1 MYKTL
6 MINND
11 LFVTNTNKS
20 RNTKLI
26 TLPDGTETDTWSKDY
41 MVYCEALNL
50 SKKTLAFRQKFLKKI
65 DKPNQQERVNKLK
78 YWLTFIWSKR

>member
-6 MINND
+6 TIKD
-11 LFVTNTNKS
+11 IK
-20 RNTKLI
+20 
-26 TLPDGTETDTWSKDY
+26 LPDGTETNNYSKDY

-65 DKPNQQERVNKLK
+65 DKPLQQERVNKLK
-78 YWLTFIWSKR
+78 YWLTFIWNKR

>member
-6 MINND
+6 TIKD
-11 LFVTNTNKS
+11 IK
-20 RNTKLI
+20 
-26 TLPDGTETDTWSKDY
+26 LPDGTETNNYSKDY

-65 DKPNQQERVNKLK
+65 DKPQQQQRLNKLK
-78 YWLTFIWSKR
+78 YWLTFIWDKGWQIYIED